1 MSNNNNT
8 AEAAKPT
15 RKPLVMTLR
24 HGSNSNF
31 PSYPQPEA
39 GRKILQVSNDTVRLY
54 FNVNIDLMAVR
65 GTYIPSGFESPTFS
79 FKSEMM
85 IDDAL
90 TLCLFPGHGQIAD
103 ASAVYSKPDGIHTL
117 WDRNGWFATHE
128 RPLSRTFWARDLGTH
143 IPDTTSVRLVR
154 VEKLVAG
161 EWKRCRKVQVD
172 PQAQFEFRPEA

>member
-1 MSNNNNT
+1 MSNTTPTT
-8 AEAAKPT
+8 APL

-24 HGSNSNF
+24 HGSSSTF

-39 GRKILQVSNDTVRLY
+39 GRKILNVSNDETRLY
-54 FNVNIDLMAVR
+54 FDCAIDLMAVR
-65 GTYIPSGFESPTFS
+65 GTYIPSGFTGNEFS
-79 FKSEMM
+79 FDAEMKL
-85 IDDAL
+85 DDVL
-90 TLCLFPGHGQIAD
+90 TLCLYPGHGQLAN
-103 ASAVYSKPDGIHTL
+103 ASAVYHKSDGIHTL

-128 RPLSRTFWARDLGTH
+128 NPTGRTFWARDLGTH
-143 IPDTTSVRLVR
+143 IPDTRSVRLVR